1 MISYLSTK
9 SLSGNG
15 FDQVRGVGKVDE
27 YFLFRLQNRSRCIH
41 QQHLREDKEKRKKK
55 KDMHNFKSISALLMV
70 QDQNTSPN
78 VKSHSHSR

>member
-1 MISYLSTK
+1 MIYLSTK

-41 QQHLREDKEKRKKK
+41 QQHLREDKEERKRKK
-55 KDMHNFKSISALLMV
+55 KDMHNKSISALLMV
-70 QDQNTSPN
+70 QDQN
-78 VKSHSHSR
+78 KS